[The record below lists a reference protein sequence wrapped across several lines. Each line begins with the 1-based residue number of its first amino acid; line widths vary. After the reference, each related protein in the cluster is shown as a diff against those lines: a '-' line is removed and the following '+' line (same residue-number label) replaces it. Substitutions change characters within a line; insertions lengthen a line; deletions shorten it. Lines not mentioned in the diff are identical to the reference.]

1 MDTCQNTSPITN
13 TNTNQN
19 VYPLM
24 LGGNKKDTYTQA
36 NLKLSAAGLFMY
48 MWPFCYHQELRVKC
62 RHISGV
68 IV

>member
-1 MDTCQNTSPITN
+1 MDTCQNTNRITN

-24 LGGNKKDTYTQA
+24 PGGNKKDTYTQA

-48 MWPFCYHQELRVKC
+48 T
-62 RHISGV
+62 
-68 IV
+68 